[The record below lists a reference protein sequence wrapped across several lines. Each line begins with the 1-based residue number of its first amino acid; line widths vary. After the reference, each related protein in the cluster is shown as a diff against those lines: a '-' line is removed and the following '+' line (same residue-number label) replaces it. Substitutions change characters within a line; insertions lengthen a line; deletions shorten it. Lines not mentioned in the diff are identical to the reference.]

1 MVRDDGTI
9 VRQGGPPA
17 RKKCRRVRATAEL
30 RGSARSVKTG
40 ADIMMVVCKSD
51 WVDEV

>member
-17 RKKCRRVRATAEL
+17 RKKMQAGQSNSGAKGFSKIRKDGRRYND
-30 RGSARSVKTG
+30 GG
-40 ADIMMVVCKSD
+40 MYY
-51 WVDEV
+51 

>member
-17 RKKCRRVRATAEL
+17 RKKMQAGQSNSGAKGFSKIR
-30 RGSARSVKTG
+30 KTG
-40 ADIMMVVCKSD
+40 ADIMMVVCMPD
-51 WVDEV
+51 WVGEV

>member
-1 MVRDDGTI
+1 MVR
-9 VRQGGPPA
+9 A
-17 RKKCRRVRATAEL
+17 REGRLREKKCRRVRATAEL

-40 ADIMMVVCKSD
+40 ADIMMVVYKSD